1 MLSQRYSQDMDIQ
14 EENTLTLLRKK
25 LSSGVFLFRVFLF
38 ILLFFSFYLCYLI
51 ATPFFHVIVLSIVVS
66 GITYPLYVKILA
78 HVKHSYIAS
87 LCVVSLIFLCIVL
100 PISILFALLIPEVL
114 RFITLVQN
122 YIQTT
127 PNIIPPGMESAVRSF
142 LYSYAPF
149 IDIDEIQIKSNILS
163 FSKTLGQVILS
174 TTTTMIKTTVYF
186 FFQFFLF
193 ILIVFFLLRDGERMF
208 VRVRDLLPLHT
219 SSFERITTS
228 LRRVSKAVFV
238 GGLLVALAQA
248 IAATIGFFIIGY
260 PSLLGGFAT
269 GIASLIPVVGTGLVW
284 LPFGSYLLL
293 MGETKEALI
302 FLAWNIVVVTNIDSF
317 LRPYFMSG
325 NVSASVLF
333 IFLSILGG
341 VNIFGILGIFY
352 GPLILAFALVML
364 DIYNEEYQII
374 LKQKDSIQ

>member
-1 MLSQRYSQDMDIQ
+1 MELH

-51 ATPFFHVIVLSIVVS
+51 ATPFFHVIILSIVVS
-66 GITYPLYVKILA
+66 GITYPLYIKILA
-78 HVKHSYIAS
+78 RVKQPYIAS

-100 PISILFALLIPEVL
+100 PISILFALLVPEIL
-114 RFITLVQN
+114 RFITVLQD

-127 PNIIPPGMESAVRSF
+127 PNIIPPAMEETLREF
-142 LYSYAPF
+142 LHDYAPF
-149 IDIDEIQIKSNILS
+149 IDIDGIQIKSSILS
-163 FSKTLGQVILS
+163 FSKTMGQLILS
-174 TTTTMIKTTVYF
+174 TATTTIKNTVYF

-193 ILIVFFLLRDGERMF
+193 MLIVFFLLRDGERMF

-219 SSFERITTS
+219 NSFERITTS

-238 GGLLVALAQA
+238 GGLLVAIVQA
-248 IAATIGFFIIGY
+248 VAATIGFFIIGY

-284 LPFGSYLLL
+284 IPFGSYLLI
-293 MGETKEALI
+293 MGYTKEAII
-302 FLAWNIVVVTNIDSF
+302 FLSWNIIVVTNIDSF

-341 VNIFGILGIFY
+341 IDIFGMLGIFY

-374 LKQKDSIQ
+374 LKQKDSI